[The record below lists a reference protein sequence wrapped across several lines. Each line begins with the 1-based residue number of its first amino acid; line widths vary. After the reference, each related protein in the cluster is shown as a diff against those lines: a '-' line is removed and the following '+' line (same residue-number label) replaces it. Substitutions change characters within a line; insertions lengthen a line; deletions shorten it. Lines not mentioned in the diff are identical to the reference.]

1 MGKARSLEKQR
12 KKKFDK
18 KENRITASHATNLLC
33 GGDGSSAAKNLNVP
47 ARFEGADQAL
57 WLFYGYN
64 VVQDIVKS
72 LNIFFLNYEIFFND
86 NNVESLI
93 LIKMLCG
100 GGGGGACCRRCR
112 GCGCGM
118 YMCA

>member
-1 MGKARSLEKQR
+1 M
-12 KKKFDK
+12 
-18 KENRITASHATNLLC
+18 
-33 GGDGSSAAKNLNVP
+33 NVP
-47 ARFEGADQAL
+47 ERFEGADQAL

-64 VVQDIVKS
+64 VVQDIIKS
-72 LNIFFLNYEIFFND
+72 LKNFFLNYEIFFND

-112 GCGCGM
+112 GCGCGV
-118 YMCA
+118 CVSE